1 MNERSRD
8 AIVRRGLQSSGQ
20 LLGRTVPAALVADKA
35 PMGGKVL

>member
-20 LLGRTVPAALVADKA
+20 LLAAR
-35 PMGGKVL
+35 